1 MSKAAKAFEKNHWG
15 HKHTQVIDTNTPD
28 LDRHLK
34 KHQPKHL
41 GNPEISEW
49 GGLVGFG
56 FLPFDKVNPQGKA
69 EEEKLE
75 LSNRDMKKNHLVYDP
90 YHPHQ
95 RLYFILAPDL
105 QKEVKKEFWTKSR
118 EKAIKLPTLARRMN
132 GRHGTA
138 DYPSILVKPVGEMT
152 YIDYLTDKK
161 SDGLSI
167 YRHTLGEESGIRPE
181 VAVDAKGRLWFLGGD
196 YYSTEAGII
205 N

>member
-15 HKHTQVIDTNTPD
+15 NKPTRIIKTKTPD
-28 LDRHLK
+28 LDRHLRK
-34 KHQPKHL
+34 SQPTSL
-41 GNPEISEW
+41 REPEISEW
-49 GGLVGFG
+49 GRFVGFG
-56 FLPFDKVNPQGKA
+56 FSDLSRVNPQGEA
-69 EEEKLE
+69 EEERLE
-75 LSNRDMKKNHLVYDP
+75 LSNKDMERNYLVYDP

-105 QKEVKKEFWTKSR
+105 RREIKKEFWVKSR
-118 EKAIKLPTLARRMN
+118 QHPVKLPTLARRMN
-132 GRHGTA
+132 GRHATG
-138 DYPSILVKPVGEMT
+138 DYPPVMVKPIGEMT
-152 YIDYLTDKK
+152 YLDYLTDKK
-161 SDGLSI
+161 SDGISI